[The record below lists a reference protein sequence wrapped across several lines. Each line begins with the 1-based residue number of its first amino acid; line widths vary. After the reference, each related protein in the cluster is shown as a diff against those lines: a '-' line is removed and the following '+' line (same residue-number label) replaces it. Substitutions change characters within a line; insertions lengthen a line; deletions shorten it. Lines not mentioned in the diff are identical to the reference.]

1 LAGPDTGRTVAG
13 GIDTTLPR
21 KEQPVSIA
29 TFPQFEAAARAKGY
43 DEVTERRWEPMV
55 TIDTHQHPFSV
66 RAVLA
71 QGEMW
76 LTAPAAVSRH

>member
-1 LAGPDTGRTVAG
+1 
-13 GIDTTLPR
+13 
-21 KEQPVSIA
+21 
-29 TFPQFEAAARAKGY
+29 
-43 DEVTERRWEPMV
+43 VTERRWEPMV